1 MKRFFAPSL
10 IVLLALA
17 IPGWGWLLH
26 LIWWAVLIVGGTT
39 LTTTTAFFVNR
50 RLKERFP
57 ESPGG

>member
-1 MKRFFAPSL
+1 VKRFLACSL
-10 IVLLALA
+10 VLLALT

-57 ESPGG
+57 ESPRG